1 MRGLVH
7 SEEASVNIFDNELK
21 EKHRDKA
28 AFLSSNTD
36 PLHETITERLLDRL
50 DDCKDRTFRSVAI
63 LSGASGYVLPRLLK
77 REGMEKIVVMD
88 SSNDQLERLRRM
100 ASGFSHVKKPPG
112 IEFLKM
118 EGEMLPVEPESFDC
132 EWTTYVS
139 PRLSNPINC
148 SGHLMPWAPLVQR
161 SSCK

>member
-1 MRGLVH
+1 V
-7 SEEASVNIFDNELK
+7 SVSIFDNGLK

-63 LSGASGYVLPRLLK
+63 LSGVSGYVLPRLLK
-77 REGMEKIVVMD
+77 REGIKKIVVMD
-88 SSNDQLERLRRM
+88 SSNDQLERLKRM
-100 ASGFSHVKKPPG
+100 ASSLSHLKKPPS
-112 IEFLKM
+112 IELLKL

-132 EWTTYVS
+132 EWTTYVLPARALNS
-139 PRLSNPINC
+139 IAIHC
-148 SGHLMPWAPLVQR
+148 SGRLMPWAPLVQR
-161 SSCK
+161 SSCE